1 MSNNTENIVSSDHA
15 ADTVSSNSVNMPESI
30 SLDKWADSGFEWQG
44 EVVPESFERFV
55 TLLSAE
61 REQQSLQLST
71 HLYRHN
77 NVLHLSFKLVGE
89 VWLTCQRCLQP
100 VLIELTDDYDIALLN
115 DDSQI
120 RLIDDEQDHLLLDEI
135 ITEQTPERLLPLK
148 KLVEDEILLK
158 VPMAPKHDDC
168 EMATT
173 QFGEIPEEA
182 ESENPFAA
190 LAALKGKL

>member
-44 EVVPESFERFV
+44 EVVPVSFERLV

-100 VLIELTDDYDIALLN
+100 VLIELTDGYDIALLN